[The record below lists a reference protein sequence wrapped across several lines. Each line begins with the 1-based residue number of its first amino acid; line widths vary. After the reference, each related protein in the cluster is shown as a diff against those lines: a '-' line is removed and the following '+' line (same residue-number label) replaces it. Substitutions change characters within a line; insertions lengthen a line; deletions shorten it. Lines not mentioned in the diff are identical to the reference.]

1 MTDQRKIDTGGGD
14 YREIDNSGQYAEGD
28 IHNDRHQQGVI
39 ADGQATVNIGEV
51 NQHFYEVY
59 QPSNWPKDERSS
71 YTSRPMFNEI
81 QSIEQNIANLRE
93 QLAGL
98 RGTLSTAP
106 EEDEVRLEQKIR
118 KLRKKIANFEGE
130 YWTLV
135 SQNLP
140 GWPIEAADADVVQ
153 REIVEQVNQ
162 FEALPPSELQT
173 EMLSL
178 LQSIRDRLDAP
189 GTTAAAKLKGVI
201 SSIPPFVGLA
211 YEAELDTEQFF
222 KTYFPTFR
230 GWVAALVKRNAK
242 K

>member
-1 MTDQRKIDTGGGD
+1 MNQ
-14 YREIDNSGQYAEGD
+14 
-28 IHNDRHQQGVI
+28 DRQQQGII
-39 ADGQATVNIGEV
+39 ANDGATVNIGEV
-51 NQHFYEVY
+51 HHNFYGSP
-59 QPSNWPKDERSS
+59 QPSNR
-71 YTSRPMFNEI
+71 TSNPMSNEI
-81 QSIEQNIANLRE
+81 QSIEQNIADLRE

-98 RGTLSTAP
+98 RDTLAIAP
-106 EEDEVRLEQKIR
+106 EEEEVRLEQRIR
-118 KLRKKIANFEGE
+118 KLRRKIAKFERD

-178 LQSIRDRLDAP
+178 LQSIRDQLDAP

-230 GWVAALVKRNAK
+230 GWVQSLVERNAK